1 MRVLN
6 NSKLNLSHG
15 KFYLEKGKTLNV
27 PKEVAD
33 IWLKIDGVTEFIAPE
48 DIEAE
53 KAKAVAQALKEER
66 AKVAAKKAKKK

>member
-15 KFYLEKGKTLNV
+15 KFYLETGKTLNV